1 MVTLVPSRAQQSR
14 LLHPVRS
21 AALGVQR
28 MRENPRG
35 ADRHGHRGAKRD
47 FATRAQLVRLMN
59 WYAYLFRV
67 KQAEE
72 R

>member
-1 MVTLVPSRAQQSR
+1 
-14 LLHPVRS
+14 
-21 AALGVQR
+21 

-67 KQAEE
+67 KQTEE